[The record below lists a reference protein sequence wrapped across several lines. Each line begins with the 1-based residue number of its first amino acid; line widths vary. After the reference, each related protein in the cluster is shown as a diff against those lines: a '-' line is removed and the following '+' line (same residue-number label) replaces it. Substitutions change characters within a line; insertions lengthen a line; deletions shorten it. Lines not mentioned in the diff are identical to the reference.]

1 MSGKSILIVL
11 LVSALLL
18 ANTAPFLAEEKLS
31 YTIGPGDVMEISV
44 WQHPELDRTVTVR
57 PDGKISFSLIG
68 DVNTTGLTPAELD
81 GVITRRLSEYVL
93 NPEVTVI
100 VTGVSIRSTQILIL
114 GQVARPGAY
123 PMGESI
129 TVLEAIAKAGSYT
142 ESAALQSVT
151 ITRKSEAKTPKVIKV
166 DLKKVIVEGD
176 RSKDVSLKPGDVVYL
191 PKKKSAWD
199 IFDRYFIRGILPV
212 VGLIVMI
219 DTITRD

>member
-1 MSGKSILIVL
+1 MFSKSSLIVL

-18 ANTAPFLAEEKLS
+18 ANTAPFFAEEKLS

-44 WQHPELDRTVTVR
+44 WQHPELDRMVTVR

-81 GVITRRLSEYVL
+81 GVITRRLSEYVQ

-100 VTGVSIRSTQILIL
+100 VSGVSIRSMQILIL

-142 ESAALQSVT
+142 ESAGLRSVT
-151 ITRKSEAKTPKVIKV
+151 VTRKSRGGHEVIKV
-166 DLKKVIVEGD
+166 NLEKVIVEGD
-176 RSKDVSLKPGDVVYL
+176 RSKDIVLEPGDVVYL
-191 PKKKSAWD
+191 PRKKSAWD

-212 VGLIVMI
+212 TGFIVLI
-219 DTITRD
+219 DRLTRD